1 MLVDEHIIRFYVSV
15 YDAELIMAVLEG
27 KNQLLE
33 VLT

>member
-15 YDAELIMAVLEG
+15 DNAELIMAVLEG